1 MDSIFTKIIR
11 GEIPCYKVAENE
23 FCFSFLDINP
33 LQKGHVLVVPKI
45 EVDQLFDLD
54 DKTYSELLSY
64 AKTISVA
71 IKKAFPCNRI
81 GMSIIGLEVP
91 HAHIH
96 LIPINEEKDMNFS
109 QPKKT
114 FTIKEFESILAQIKA
129 QL

>member
-23 FCFSFLDINP
+23 YCFSFLDINP
-33 LQKGHVLVVPKI
+33 LQKGHVLVVPKT

-114 FTIKEFESILAQIKA
+114 FSIKEFESIVAQIKA

>member
-1 MDSIFTKIIR
+1 VDSIFTKIIR

-23 FCFSFLDINP
+23 YCFSFLDINP
-33 LQKGHVLVVPKI
+33 LQKGHVLVVPKT

-114 FTIKEFESILAQIKA
+114 FSIKEFESIVAQIKA